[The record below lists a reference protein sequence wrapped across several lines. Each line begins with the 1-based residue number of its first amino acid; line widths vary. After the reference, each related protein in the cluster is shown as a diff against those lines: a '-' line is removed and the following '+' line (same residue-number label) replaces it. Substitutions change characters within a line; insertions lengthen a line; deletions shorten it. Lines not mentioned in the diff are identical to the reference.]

1 MEMKEE
7 YEIVVGLEVHAQL
20 LTKTKLFCADS
31 TEFGK
36 EPNTQV
42 SPISLG
48 HPGTLPKLNKEAIK
62 LAVWLGL
69 ATNCQIVQKSFFAR
83 KNYFYA
89 DLPKGYQVTQHTTPI
104 CRSGFLEVMA
114 GKEKRNIR
122 INRIHIE
129 EDAGKSIHD
138 EESDYSN
145 VDFNRA
151 GSPLVEIV
159 SEPDIHSAEEA
170 AEYVKNLRKLVRHL
184 GVCDGNM
191 EQGSLRCDVN
201 ISVRRKGDPKLGTKV
216 ELKNLNSI
224 RFIRKAIEHES
235 AEQISQLEAGKRILQ
250 QTKGFNELTGG
261 TYVIRTKEDEDDY
274 RYFPDPDLP
283 PIVVSN
289 EWIEQIRAEL
299 PATQQQIKEQLLQ
312 TYNLPEYDA
321 SLISDDTELTEYY
334 SRLVQ
339 NTSNYKS
346 AANWIIGPVR
356 NFCMANDL
364 SVHEFP
370 IQAAG
375 IAKLIDL
382 IDQGSISYGIA
393 SQKVFD
399 QLVKDPSTDIEAF
412 ISKNNLLLQSSDET
426 DELIS
431 IALNKHAG
439 KITEYKKGKKGLISL
454 FVGEVMKL
462 SSGKANAK
470 QVTDKIIEK
479 LKDY

>member
-48 HPGTLPKLNKEAIK
+48 HPGTLPRLNKEAIK
-62 LAVWLGL
+62 LAVRLGL

-104 CRSGFLEVMA
+104 CRSGFLEVIA

-299 PATQQQIKEQLLQ
+299 PATQQQIKEQLLEA
-312 TYNLPEYDA
+312 YNLPEYDA

-364 SVHEFP
+364 SVQEFP